1 MRVFKLL
8 FAFVLGCWVLST
20 WSNPAPIRWYKQNDQ
35 QIVLKVDLFLSTT
48 CPHCRKADEFF
59 NTLVK
64 EKTWLEIQR
73 HYINEDK
80 AALDAF
86 SQFLKQGAKGV
97 DDYAVPAIFFCDSR
111 WTGFDEA
118 KTTGKKIIE
127 ALTYCRQQIE
137 KEGELTPATVK
148 SLQQWAT
155 ASWYENNIVNPP
167 SAGSFIPMM
176 AFIDAI
182 SPCSIFGLFALI
194 SFLFLQKTPERQWAL
209 GVFYLALTTLT
220 HYFQQANTALYYKIL
235 PFLMIPAA
243 IVGVLLLLYVVEK
256 RLHPSART
264 LFKGMGVFFGLAL
277 VAGVLIQSYQ
287 QNCAPNFALIFQQW
301 LIVQPLSSG
310 QRMVY
315 VLIYHL
321 VYFFSL
327 SLLVLLIMGVLK
339 QKWADK
345 HQAYLRDVAFI
356 ILAFV
361 GAILLAYPS
370 LLAKL
375 LPSFIVIIIAFVGAW
390 IIKKLKM
397 DYY

>member
-8 FAFVLGCWVLST
+8 LAIVLGCWIVST
-20 WSNPAPIRWYKQNDQ
+20 WGNPSPLRWYKQDNQ
-35 QIVLKVDLFLSTT
+35 QVILKVDLFLSTT

-59 NTLVK
+59 NTLGQ

-86 SQFLKQGAKGV
+86 SQFLKQGTKGV

-111 WTGFDEA
+111 WTGFDGA

-137 KEGELTPATVK
+137 KDGALTQATVK
-148 SLQQWAT
+148 SLQQWAM

-167 SAGSFIPMM
+167 SASSFIPMM

-182 SPCSIFGLFALI
+182 SPCGILGLFALI
-194 SFLFLQKTPERQWAL
+194 SFLTLQKTPARQWAL
-209 GVFYLALTTLT
+209 GVFYLVLTTLT
-220 HYFQQANTALYYKIL
+220 HYLQQANTALYFKIL
-235 PFLMIPAA
+235 PFLIIPAA
-243 IVGVLLLLYVVEK
+243 IAGILLLLYVVES
-256 RLHPSART
+256 RLQPSPRGR
-264 LFKGMGVFFGLAL
+264 FQGMGFLFGLAL

-315 VLIYHL
+315 ILIYHL

-370 LLAKL
+370 LLARL
-375 LPSFIVIIIAFVGAW
+375 LPSFIVIIIAFAGAW